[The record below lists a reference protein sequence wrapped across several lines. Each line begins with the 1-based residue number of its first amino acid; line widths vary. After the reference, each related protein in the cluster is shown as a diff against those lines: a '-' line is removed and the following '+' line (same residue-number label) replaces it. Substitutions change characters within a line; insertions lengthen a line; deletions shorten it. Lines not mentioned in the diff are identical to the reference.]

1 MRGFFRMDY
10 AREGGAGGTII
21 FTDGAVSGWDT
32 GGSFFRGVYC
42 DSGMGIEGQLSM
54 AFPSGGISVTGE
66 KMAQNCPPLDYPFR
80 IANAASAGEM
90 EIETGSGRVVVKLR
104 RVSAL

>member
-21 FTDGAVSGWDT
+21 FTDGTVSGWDT
-32 GGSFFRGVYC
+32 GGSFFRGAYR
-42 DSGMGIEGQLSM
+42 DYGMGIQGQLSM
-54 AFPSGGISVTGE
+54 AFPNGGISLTGE
-66 KMAQNCPPLDYPFR
+66 KMPKNGLPLEYAFK
-80 IANAASAGEM
+80 IGNAATAGEM
-90 EIETGSGRVVVKLR
+90 EVETEAGLVLVKLR

>member
-32 GGSFFRGVYC
+32 GGSFFRGAYRN
-42 DSGMGIEGQLSM
+42 SGMGIEGELSM
-54 AFPSGGISVTGE
+54 AFPNGGTSLTGE
-66 KMAQNCPPLDYPFR
+66 KIPQNAPPLHYPFR
-80 IANAASAGEM
+80 VRNAASAGEL
-90 EIETGSGRVVVKLR
+90 EIETGSGRVIVKLR

>member
-32 GGSFFRGVYC
+32 GGSFFRGVYR
-42 DSGMGIEGQLSM
+42 DSGMGIEGKLSM
-54 AFPSGGISVTGE
+54 AFPNGGISVTGE
-66 KMAQNCPPLDYPFR
+66 KMPKNGVPLHYPFK
-80 IANAASAGEM
+80 ITNAATAGEM
-90 EIETGSGRVVVKLR
+90 EIQTGSGGVIVKLR